1 MTELFGKNVIETASG
16 EPFDYSDPRVEVI
29 HLKDIA
35 TALGNACRF
44 AGQLK
49 DFGLFCSV
57 AEHSVLVSHILE
69 HQGYGL
75 DLVRHGLMHDG
86 HESAV
91 FDAPRPLKPTLGAA
105 YEAVADRVDATIARR
120 FNLHAG
126 TFHSAE
132 VKLAD
137 DMALVHEGMLY
148 MVHGP
153 ERWENRP
160 EVPPVPEGLEHRGLE
175 PYAAQWLFYDRAIE
189 LGLS

>member
-1 MTELFGKNVIETASG
+1 MTALFGENVIETASG
-16 EPFDYSDPRVEVI
+16 EPYDYAHPDVAVV

-57 AEHSVLVSHILE
+57 AEHAVLVSRILQA
-69 HQGYGL
+69 QGYQRAKQIDGL
-75 DLVRHGLMHDG
+75 LHDG
-86 HESAV
+86 HESWV
-91 FDAPRPLKPTLGAA
+91 FDAPRPLKPTLGQAF
-105 YEAVADRVDATIARR
+105 EDVADRADAVVGERFGIDPAR
-120 FNLHAG
+120 
-126 TFHSAE
+126 FHSDY

-148 MVHGP
+148 MTHGP
-153 ERWENRP
+153 ERWESRP
-160 EVPPVPEGLEHRGLE
+160 DVPPLPAGLEHRGLE
-175 PYAAQWLFYDRAIE
+175 PRAAQWLFYDRAIE